1 MNMKKII
8 ALFIG
13 LFMVLTLGGCSSSS
27 TNENPIDPNA
37 HAEPEVKTLADD
49 TSLRALVV
57 NVPENFETVARFV
70 ESTADGKI
78 IEKDLNYTMTDGPD
92 IGYALMCDANLADS
106 IGTSNLEAMEKLD
119 VDGRTVY
126 IYKDGSTYMALAECG
141 NDIYAVNYAL
151 KDDNSDAFYDFVKTL
166 KFDES
171 AAGEVEVNDTDLYDI
186 VYTLDSAYNV
196 YGSSI
201 TYSEDNTGKPLEKTV
216 MYKFGESDA
225 NMDFRLLIRVHK
237 NKALED
243 LLSESR
249 TYEEK
254 TINGITYTVEVNE
267 DGPAYNYYT
276 QHNDDVY
283 QIRNSGKSGFF
294 TTRSDESFAAL
305 DSLLNSISFK

>member
-1 MNMKKII
+1 MKKII
-8 ALFIG
+8 ALLIG

-37 HAEPEVKTLADD
+37 HDEHEVKTLADD

-92 IGYALMCDANLADS
+92 IGYALMCNANLADS

-151 KDDNSDAFYDFVKTL
+151 KDDK
-166 KFDES
+166 
-171 AAGEVEVNDTDLYDI
+171 GEKD
-186 VYTLDSAYNV
+186 
-196 YGSSI
+196 G
-201 TYSEDNTGKPLEKTV
+201 
-216 MYKFGESDA
+216 
-225 NMDFRLLIRVHK
+225 
-237 NKALED
+237 ALGPDQVACED
-243 LLSESR
+243 LTR
-249 TYEEK
+249 PTP
-254 TINGITYTVEVNE
+254 TICPACASLRVYRY
-267 DGPAYNYYT
+267 DGGT
-276 QHNDDVY
+276 F
-283 QIRNSGKSGFF
+283 RC
-294 TTRSDESFAAL
+294 
-305 DSLLNSISFK
+305 